1 MAADVTRRMSTW
13 QEICASTVLVMSMTQ
28 LVIGTA
34 LGFFVAQ
41 GVLYSIKHLSGWL
54 QRSEARKRIVKLP
67 PSLGSTFIGGFTKYA
82 TLVGASATV
91 ITLGVWAVGDHLAEK
106 SARSAA
112 MADVLLPST
121 AVPVSDSHGSPDEA
135 AGLAPAPKVDRSTA
149 VRVDNVDPYTDSDFK
164 VQRHSRHAGTA
175 LSLKETLLQRSEG
188 KARADL
194 LRETQQHLYRSQY
207 DCEAAD
213 RAGKYLKA
221 GLDVWGFAA
230 WQIRYFPVDSYK
242 GATLQECKDIKDV
255 VDPSPLHSQSTVA
268 QENHP

>member
-1 MAADVTRRMSTW
+1 
-13 QEICASTVLVMSMTQ
+13 
-28 LVIGTA
+28 
-34 LGFFVAQ
+34 
-41 GVLYSIKHLSGWL
+41 
-54 QRSEARKRIVKLP
+54 
-67 PSLGSTFIGGFTKYA
+67 
-82 TLVGASATV
+82 
-91 ITLGVWAVGDHLAEK
+91 
-106 SARSAA
+106 
-112 MADVLLPST
+112 
-121 AVPVSDSHGSPDEA
+121 
-135 AGLAPAPKVDRSTA
+135 
-149 VRVDNVDPYTDSDFK
+149 
-164 VQRHSRHAGTA
+164 

-242 GATLQECKDIKDV
+242 GATLPECKDIKDV